1 MIKKKWCCRRGDD
14 GHMRELS
21 FATLAT
27 FKQKGNFLEGT
38 RKIPFHPYFY
48 SFIPKKKK
56 KNLLK
61 FVSFIYFIFH
71 LGFGFQ
77 LSPNINICVT

>member
-21 FATLAT
+21 FAALAT

-38 RKIPFHPYFY
+38 CKIPFHPYFY
-48 SFIPKKKK
+48 YFIRKKK
-56 KNLLK
+56 
-61 FVSFIYFIFH
+61 Y
-71 LGFGFQ
+71 
-77 LSPNINICVT
+77 

>member
-14 GHMRELS
+14 GQMRELS

-38 RKIPFHPYFY
+38 RKILFHPYFY

-56 KNLLK
+56 KITK
-61 FVSFIYFIFH
+61 ICFIYLFH
-71 LGFGFQ
+71 LSLGLWFPTISQ
-77 LSPNINICVT
+77 Y